1 MYGDEHLSA
10 GEIDLLHTPM
20 LQRLYDL
27 HQLGLTDRVFI
38 DASHSRLHHVVG
50 VLEQTEKLIDAII
63 RNLRANPERELFY
76 QSERPKSGDFA
87 DRVRD
92 ARPVIRLI
100 GLLHDLTHAPFGHTI
115 EDEIRLVASKHDH
128 PERQSEAFYR
138 LVCQYLGWLAL
149 EAGVR
154 PTNSNEKNAADPE
167 MPAELWQHLLNP
179 ASSMPKAALTDVA
192 AMSVA
197 LLSNPSEQALAAW
210 KRSHA
215 RNDAIDDIAQFLAQL
230 AEAMRALLYL
240 DVLHAE
246 EISAEQCP
254 SEAPYAFE
262 QLIHAVLEGLNRAHL
277 REKYRFDKHRDAYML
292 DIIGN
297 TVCADLLD
305 YAQRD
310 SHFAGIKLGYD
321 SDRIAENFTLV
332 SWELGLKGRRLKE
345 GEDPKITKD
354 PFPGRSIRTAISLY
368 SHKLRTDVPSEL
380 MNLLNVRYYIYE
392 RALFHPTKCAAGA
405 MLGTGLQLMGWRPL
419 RDEET
424 VKDYELPSEF
434 RNIGDTVFLN
444 DLIVASRTAVHL
456 LGQHTT
462 DSKVDIE
469 RLKQDLGS
477 SAHSPQTRIAEL
489 ILDRWDGL
497 SRSDAEESVR
507 AGLELLI
514 RVTAR
519 RFYRPVFRN
528 LPNARNTLLTKIGS
542 DQIAETFKNPITRFD
557 TERKIERIAGLRSG
571 SVVIHCPVRSGA
583 QKIANVLLV
592 IPTEDGLAESPEKL
606 RDIGRID
613 QEVFGAHQD
622 AIKAVEKMY
631 KSMWRLIVCVAPEY
645 LADFEA
651 ISSSAGRVIFEAL
664 DHYKIHP
671 KTATW
676 DSDKYLMKE
685 LGQKYGSTTPPLVAR
700 QLVLH
705 GADKRGRRASA
716 ETAVEL
722 RDTYGEFIL
731 ICRGYLG
738 TRSKTKMQRFE
749 QWYEERLSTFDESS
763 ADLFLAELK
772 ESVAGTI
779 RVDTNKPTP
788 DGELSS
794 QLLRFLDDLVTKY
807 GREA

>member
-1 MYGDEHLSA
+1 MYGDEHLGA

-50 VLEQTEKLIDAII
+50 VLEQTEKLVDAII
-63 RNLRANPERELFY
+63 ANLQANPGRELFY
-76 QSERPKSGDFA
+76 QAERPKAGDFA
-87 DRVRD
+87 SRVET

-138 LVCQYLGWLAL
+138 LVCEYLGWLAL

-154 PTNSNEKNAADPE
+154 PTNSNEKHAGPE

-179 ASSMPKAALTDVA
+179 ASSMPNEALSDVA

-215 RNDAIDDIAQFLAQL
+215 RNEAIDDIAKFLAQL

-246 EISAEQCP
+246 EISAEKCP
-254 SEAPYAFE
+254 SETPYPFE
-262 QLIHAVLEGLNRAHL
+262 QLIHSVLEGLKRTQL
-277 REKYRFDKHRDAYML
+277 GESYRFDKHRDAYML

-310 SHFAGIKLGYD
+310 SHFAGIRLGYD

-444 DLIVASRTAVHL
+444 DLIVASRTAAHL
-456 LGQHTT
+456 LGLDLT
-462 DSKVDIE
+462 DSKVEIE
-469 RLKQDLGS
+469 QLRPCIGS
-477 SAHSPQTRIAEL
+477 SAHSPQSRITEL
-489 ILDRWDGL
+489 ILRRWDGL
-497 SRSDAEESVR
+497 PRSDAEESVR

-528 LPNARNTLLTKIGS
+528 LPNAKNALLTQIGS
-542 DQIAETFKNPITRFD
+542 DEIAEAFKNPIIRFNA
-557 TERKIERIAGLRSG
+557 ERQIERIAKLRSG

-613 QEVFGAHQD
+613 QAVFGAHQD
-622 AIKAVEKMY
+622 AIKAVEDMY

-645 LADFEA
+645 LADFQT

-664 DHYKIHP
+664 DHYNVHP

-685 LGQKYGSTTPPLVAR
+685 LGQKYGGATPPLLGR
-700 QLVLH
+700 QPVLA
-705 GADKRGRRASA
+705 GADKRVRRANA
-716 ETAVEL
+716 ETAVKL
-722 RDTYGEFIL
+722 RDTRGEFL
-731 ICRGYLG
+731 LVCRGYLG
-738 TRSKTKMQRFE
+738 ARSKTKMQRFE
-749 QWYEERLSTFDESS
+749 QWYEERLSTFEESNV
-763 ADLFLAELK
+763 DPFLAELR

-779 RVDTNKPTP
+779 RVDTNKPMP

-794 QLLRFLDDLVTKY
+794 QLLRFLDDLETKY
-807 GREA
+807 GRKA